1 MACGGGKEKQEK
13 YVEKVGWSQNVK
25 DLEYH
30 NKEFGLNHIAFKGLL
45 WVLNENIPSS
55 AEYRAWYFLGAR
67 EKLVQYKYQD
77 ILDVHTDFF

>member
-45 WVLNENIPSS
+45 
-55 AEYRAWYFLGAR
+55 
-67 EKLVQYKYQD
+67 
-77 ILDVHTDFF
+77 